1 MLRPIRTGRLLAA
14 ALALAAAAPAAAQQR
29 TTVDI
34 PFEKY
39 TLDNGLEV
47 ILAPD
52 STLPTVAVDLW
63 YNVASRNERQGRTGF
78 AHLFEHMM
86 FEGSQNV
93 ARGDHVALLRSA
105 GSTDLNGTTNE
116 DRTNYY
122 QVVPPNRLNLA
133 LWLEADRMRSLN
145 VTAEQLRVQQEA
157 VKEEKRMRVDNVPYA
172 SSVYHARYTGP
183 YDPATCFAYG
193 HTIIGSMEDLNAATL
208 TDVQDFFRTYY
219 APNNVTL
226 TLAGDFDPA
235 QARQLIQEYFG
246 SIPRSQQQAPEV
258 QCTGPFTRLPA
269 RDTIRDPNA
278 ALPAFQAVYGAVEAS
293 HADSYALELLGSIL
307 GGGESS
313 RINQR
318 LVRNEKAAQ
327 NASAGYQARRGP
339 GLFVVFSIAN
349 QGVGADRLEKLVD
362 EEVAKVRDRGVTA
375 AELERAK
382 NQLRS
387 RSVRSLQTALGRAEA
402 LNRYEFFL
410 GDASS
415 IRGDLDRY
423 MAVTREDV
431 QRVARKYLD
440 PQNRLVVVT
449 APARAASR

>member
-1 MLRPIRTGRLLAA
+1 MLRPFRTGRLLAA
-14 ALALAAAAPAAAQQR
+14 ALACAAAAPAAAQQR

-63 YNVASRNERQGRTGF
+63 YNVSSRNERQGRTGF

-93 ARGDHVALLRSA
+93 ARGDHIALLRAA

-183 YDPATCFAYG
+183 YDTEGCFAYG

-235 QARQLIQEYFG
+235 EARRMIQEYFG
-246 SIPRSQQQAPEV
+246 SIPRSPEQAPEV
-258 QCTGPFTRLPA
+258 QCTQPFSRLPA

-278 ALPAFQAVYGAVEAS
+278 TLPAFQAVYGTVEAS
-293 HADSYALELLGSIL
+293 HPDSYALELLGSIL

-318 LVRNEKAAQ
+318 LVRTEKAAQ
-327 NASAGYQARRGP
+327 NASAGHQARRGP

-349 QGVGADRLEKLVD
+349 QGVGADRLERLVD

-387 RSVRSLQTALGRAEA
+387 RSVRGLQTALGRAEA

-410 GDASS
+410 GDASA
-415 IRGDLDRY
+415 IRNDLDRY

-449 APARAASR
+449 APARAASH